1 MYNAVSVCTCM
12 CQAFALLFITAPQ
25 RRQKQIKP
33 QLSLL
38 SPPLPDIAHMAQAAE
53 HGSAA
58 QPASRLTFQEAQV
71 AARESKAPPG
81 RAKANKVLKA
91 CREQLQNCCGAYV
104 DLKAELMFHP
114 QAYLGKHPD
123 SRSIFRADVVG
134 FLFEVFPEKEP
145 NASKLSDLNLCVD
158 FVCLRADGTAVWLH
172 PSKAAEATVS
182 QGSLESWRSGAS
194 PVFRLDPDA
203 IKEQRRQL
211 GVTVAAVGAEVEPAE
226 SQGAT
231 SHMQLAMLD

>member
-1 MYNAVSVCTCM
+1 
-12 CQAFALLFITAPQ
+12 
-25 RRQKQIKP
+25 
-33 QLSLL
+33 
-38 SPPLPDIAHMAQAAE
+38 MAQAVE

-58 QPASRLTFQEAQV
+58 QPASQLTFQEAQV

-81 RAKANKVLKA
+81 RAKANEVLKA

-104 DLKAELMFHP
+104 DLKAEPMFHW
-114 QAYLGKHPD
+114 QAYLAKHPD
-123 SRSIFRADVVG
+123 SRAIFRADVVG
-134 FLFEVFPEKEP
+134 FLCEVFPQKEP
-145 NASKLSDLNLCVD
+145 NASKLLGLALRVD
-158 FVCLRADGTAVWLH
+158 FVCLRADGTAVRLH
-172 PSKAAEATVS
+172 PSTAAEARIPE
-182 QGSLESWRSGAS
+182 GSLESWRSGAS

-211 GVTVAAVGAEVEPAE
+211 GVTFVAVGAEVEPAE